1 MFPLWTFADSD
12 NPLSKPPLT
21 INMIEA
27 QKNKV
32 YSFMAVSPRLELA
45 FSNEVEVESDNSL
58 LHLEEL

>member
-45 FSNEVEVESDNSL
+45 FSNGM
-58 LHLEEL
+58 